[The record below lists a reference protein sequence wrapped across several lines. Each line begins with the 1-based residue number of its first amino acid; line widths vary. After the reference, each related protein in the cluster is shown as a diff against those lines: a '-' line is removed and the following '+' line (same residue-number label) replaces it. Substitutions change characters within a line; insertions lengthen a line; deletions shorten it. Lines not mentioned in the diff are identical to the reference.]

1 MNLDQEGPCWTSNN
15 EKKDFKRIMDFLIYG
30 KETEWEHLRKEKLND
45 LLFYDPDNQIFK
57 NFLKKISLLQN
68 G

>member
-1 MNLDQEGPCWTSNN
+1 
-15 EKKDFKRIMDFLIYG
+15 MDFLIYG